1 MKVYT
6 RSGAT
11 EVVSFDKITARL
23 EALRDAVLGKG
34 RSAPLSRDVDV
45 SKIAAQACA
54 SMFDGISTVRL
65 DELTA
70 DIACALCTE
79 HPDYGTLAARILV
92 SNLHKST
99 TASVVDTFGAVKR
112 GLSNTF
118 LEDIH
123 ALGDEFFMSFVD
135 YSRDYY
141 FDYFGF
147 RTLEK
152 MYLTKDA
159 SGTAVIERPQHMY
172 IRVAVA
178 LWGRD
183 VHNVKKTYEE
193 LSRHRFT
200 HASPTLFNAG
210 ATNQQLASCFL
221 HTISD
226 SLDAIFSS
234 FGDIAKISKNGGGL
248 GVSVHDIRSRGAPI
262 KTTSSG
268 KSDGLVPMLRVA
280 NDVIRY
286 VNQSGRRKG
295 SMAIYIEPSHP
306 DIFEVLDLKRNA
318 GDEHLRARDLF
329 YAMWVPDLFM
339 RRVMDGGM
347 WSLFDPDACP
357 GLSEV
362 WGAAYDALYDTYES
376 KGMASRTVPAQDVWH
391 AMVRSQ
397 IETGQP
403 YVLFKDACNAKSNQ
417 QNLGCIKS
425 SNLCT
430 EIVEY
435 TSSEETAVCNLGS
448 LSLPAFVKRDPETG
462 EPIGYDFSALVTST
476 CILAKNLDR
485 VIDVT
490 VYPIASAKTSNM
502 RHRPI
507 GIGVQGLHDV
517 FFQLRF
523 PFDSPE
529 ARKLNI
535 EIFEAIYYAAIRT
548 SCDLAI
554 DTKEP
559 YSSFEGS
566 PASMGKLQFDLWDT
580 TPSPLTDHRFEWEEL
595 KADVVQCGLR
605 NSLSVAPMPTASTAQ
620 ILGNTECF
628 EPVTSNLY
636 SRRTLAGEFVV
647 VNTYLVSDLM
657 RLGMWTKDIKDR
669 IITYDGS
676 VQNVHGVPD
685 DIKALYR
692 TAWEIPQKSL
702 VDMAA
707 DRGAFVC
714 QSQSLNLFM
723 AVPTYK
729 KVTAALFHGWRRGLK
744 TGMYYLR
751 TKPASRAVQVTV
763 APEGSGV
770 NVAADDDGSGACLM
784 CSS

>member
-1 MKVYT
+1 MRVTT
-6 RSGAT
+6 RSGGA

-23 EALRDAVLGKG
+23 EALRDAILGKG
-34 RSAPLSRDVDV
+34 RATALSKDVDV

-54 SMFDGISTVRL
+54 GMFDGISTVRL

-79 HPDYGTLAARILV
+79 HPDYSTLAARILV

-99 TASVVDTFGAVKR
+99 SDSVVKTFEAVER
-112 GLSNTF
+112 GLSDSF
-118 LEDIH
+118 LDDVR
-123 ALGDEFFMSFVD
+123 ALGDPFFESFID

-152 MYLTKDA
+152 MYLTKTA
-159 SGTAVIERPQHMY
+159 SGNVIVERPQHMY
-172 IRVAVA
+172 VRVAVA

-183 VHNVKKTYEE
+183 ADNVKKTYEE

-210 ATNQQLASCFL
+210 AKNQQLASCFL
-221 HTISD
+221 HTVSD
-226 SLDAIFSS
+226 SLDDIFAS
-234 FGDIAKISKNGGGL
+234 FGDIARISKNGGGL

-268 KSDGLVPMLRVA
+268 TSDGLVPMLRVA
-280 NDVIRY
+280 NDIIRY

-306 DIFEVLDLKRNA
+306 DIFEVLELKRNA

-329 YAMWVPDLFM
+329 YAMWIPDLFM
-339 RRVMDGGM
+339 RRVRDGGA

-357 GLSEV
+357 GLSDV
-362 WGAAYDALYDTYES
+362 WGEAYDALYESYES
-376 KGMASRTVPAQDVWH
+376 RGMASRVVAAQDVWH

-403 YVLFKDACNAKSNQ
+403 YVLFKDACNGKSNQ

-430 EIVEY
+430 EIVEF
-435 TSSEETAVCNLGS
+435 TSPDETAVCNLGS
-448 LSLPAFVKRDPETG
+448 LSLPAFIKRDPETG
-462 EPIGYDFSALVTST
+462 EPTGYDFAKLVAST
-476 CILAKNLDR
+476 RILATNLDR

-490 VYPIASAKTSNM
+490 VYPIASAKASNM
-502 RHRPI
+502 RHRPV

-517 FFQLRF
+517 FFQLRM
-523 PFDSPE
+523 PFDSPA
-529 ARKLNI
+529 ARKLNT
-535 EIFEAIYYAAIRT
+535 EIFEAVYYAAIRT
-548 SCDLAI
+548 SCDIAI
-554 DTKEP
+554 ATGKT

-566 PASMGKLQFDLWDT
+566 PASNGKLQFDLWSVV
-580 TPSPLTDHRFEWEEL
+580 PPPLTPARFEWADL
-595 KADVVQCGLR
+595 KADVVRCGLR

-647 VNTYLVSDLM
+647 INTYLVAELM
-657 RLGMWTKDIKDR
+657 RLGMWTKDVRDR
-669 IITYDGS
+669 IVADEGS
-676 VQNVHGVPD
+676 VQNVRGVPD
-685 DIKALYR
+685 GIKALYR
-692 TAWEIPQKSL
+692 TAWEIPQRSL
-702 VDMAA
+702 IDMAA
-707 DRGAFVC
+707 DRGPFVC

-723 AVPTYK
+723 AAPTFK

-751 TKPASRAVQVTV
+751 TRPASRAVQITV
-763 APEGSGV
+763 APEGRV
-770 NVAADDDGSGACLM
+770 VVDEDEGACVM